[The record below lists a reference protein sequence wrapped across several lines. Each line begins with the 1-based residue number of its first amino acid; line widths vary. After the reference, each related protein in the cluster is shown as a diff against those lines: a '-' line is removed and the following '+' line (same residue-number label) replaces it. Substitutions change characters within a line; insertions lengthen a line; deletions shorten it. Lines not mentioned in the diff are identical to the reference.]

1 MSIRDASPSKA
12 WRPSTAYSPSKKGNK
27 SILNNSNLNESAIQ
41 FTGSVFTYPGVN
53 IIRELT
59 GKEIKSQDK
68 DIEIERLKTTCFN
81 LNNKAIVSEDLLKD
95 IQILK
100 ARLQESENARMESEN
115 ARNNLETENRS
126 LRQEL

>member
-1 MSIRDASPSKA
+1 MSIRDASPSKN

-100 ARLQESENARMESEN
+100 ARLQESENAR
-115 ARNNLETENRS
+115 NNLETENRS

>member
-95 IQILK
+95 IEILK

-115 ARNNLETENRS
+115 ARKNLENENRS

>member
-100 ARLQESENARMESEN
+100 ARLQESENAR
-115 ARNNLETENRS
+115 NNLETENRS